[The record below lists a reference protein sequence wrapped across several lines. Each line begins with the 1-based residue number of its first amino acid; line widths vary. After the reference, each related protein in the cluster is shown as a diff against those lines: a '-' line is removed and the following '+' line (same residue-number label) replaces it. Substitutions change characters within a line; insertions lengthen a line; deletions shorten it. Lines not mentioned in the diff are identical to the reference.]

1 MNAFKGT
8 NKVDAYEEA
17 IGIKENILEIVL
29 EQKERGLER
38 QMFSIKYSGV

>member
-1 MNAFKGT
+1 MNVFKGI
-8 NKVDAYEEA
+8 NKVDVYEEV

-38 QMFSIKYSGV
+38 QMFFIKYFGV